1 METWASFMS
10 RCEAIAG
17 MKYSRI
23 PRGEAND
30 AVLPIA
36 ARRGNTYLVES
47 QVGYLVVTV
56 PQS

>member
-1 METWASFMS
+1 METWASFMA
-10 RCEAIAG
+10 RCEEIAG

-23 PRGEAND
+23 PRGEPND

-36 ARRGNTYLVES
+36 ARRGNTYLVEGP
-47 QVGYLVVTV
+47 VGYLVVTV